1 MEGGRRDHS
10 PSQTSAVHRIIV
22 QTIAGLNIFSADES
36 TGFCVAGLYDSVL
49 DHWFSEMY
57 RSDVCSE
64 GNAMAGNKL
73 PKAPVLGVVVSF
85 PKAGRT
91 WLRVM
96 LDELG
101 LPFDYRHDGS
111 THSAAYKFS
120 QIRVCSKPLF
130 HMYPVVFLS
139 RDPRDT
145 VVSGYFELTRRD
157 ELPYNGT
164 ISDFLRDPR
173 HGIKK
178 CILFN
183 KTWLKVGS
191 RLRRFLPI
199 TYEKLKAEPEAVL
212 REIVDFVGAEVTD
225 DAIARVVRENTF
237 EKMRQREANGEY
249 GRYKKKLTPRNK
261 EDPESY
267 KVRRG
272 KIGGYVDYLSPE
284 DLDYC
289 DEMLERYGYWH
300 PNSPLVEWIQGAQ
313 LSIQQVLR
321 L

>member
-1 MEGGRRDHS
+1 M
-10 PSQTSAVHRIIV
+10 
-22 QTIAGLNIFSADES
+22 
-36 TGFCVAGLYDSVL
+36 
-49 DHWFSEMY
+49 
-57 RSDVCSE
+57 
-64 GNAMAGNKL
+64 MAGNKL
-73 PKAPVLGVVVSF
+73 PKFPVLGVVVSF
-85 PKAGRT
+85 PKSGRT

-96 LDELG
+96 LDELN

-111 THSAAYKFS
+111 THSGANKIS

-130 HMYPVVFLS
+130 HNHPVVFLS

-145 VVSGYFELTRRD
+145 VVSGYFEMTRRD
-157 ELPYNGT
+157 ELPYSGT
-164 ISDFLRDPR
+164 ISDFVRDPR

-183 KTWLKVGS
+183 KAWLKAGA

-199 TYEKLKAEPEAVL
+199 DYERLTNDTEGVL
-212 REIVDFVGAEVTD
+212 RLIINFVGAQASD
-225 DAIARVVRENTF
+225 DSVARVASENTF
-237 EKMRQREANGEY
+237 AKMRQREANGEY
-249 GRYKKKLTPRNK
+249 GRYKKKLTPRDK

-284 DLDYC
+284 DVAYC
-289 DEMLERYGYWH
+289 NRMLERYGYWR
-300 PNSPLVEWIQGAQ
+300 PNSPLREWMQTAQ